1 MQKIKLILS
10 ILMLTLCLGPVQAET
25 TPTNYMVDKV
35 LHLSV
40 NSSINPATLN
50 YFRTAY
56 LKAKKENYQM
66 ILIDMN
72 TPGGLVTTTKDILTL
87 IGDADI
93 PTAIWIRPEGASATS
108 AGAIISVGAHLLY
121 MANGTNIGAATPIQM
136 TGDIEGNKE
145 SESDKA
151 DNKDEEKSSAN
162 KESSKASSVQE
173 KLAEKLKENQQGGGS
188 DARAKAINDL
198 VALVESLAETRG
210 RNTELYAEMIKTA
223 ASYKASEAVE
233 KNLINATANSLDD
246 ILKHMDGHEILLK
259 GQPLTLNADSPRV
272 DKFEMDLGQKL
283 LDIFANPSLAYL
295 FFLIGA
301 ALIYLELQA
310 PGGFIAGS
318 IGALSLIFAGIGF
331 QVLPLNFGALG
342 LIVIAFLLFIMEIYV
357 ASYGI
362 LSLTGIAALV
372 SGSLFLFRG
381 EDGYLAMDVSLVY
394 SSVAAIVIFM
404 GLIIYIFVRDRK
416 EAQDLDFNNLEG
428 KNATILSE
436 MPSEEEG
443 YFYFQ
448 VKANGEIWRA
458 RSKSPMTVGEHMK
471 IIKQDD
477 DRNLLE
483 F

>member
-1 MQKIKLILS
+1 MQKIKLIFS
-10 ILMLTLCLGPVQAET
+10 ILMLTLCLGPGLAET
-25 TPTNYMVDKV
+25 PPTEYSVDKI

-40 NSSINPATLN
+40 NSSINPATLS

-56 LKAKKENYQM
+56 KKAEKENYQM

-87 IGDADI
+87 IGDADF

-108 AGAIISVGAHLLY
+108 AGAIISVGAHFLY

-136 TGDIEGNKE
+136 SGDIEGKKD
-145 SESDKA
+145 SD
-151 DNKDEEKSSAN
+151 NGDEEKEKVEEDDN
-162 KESSKASSVQE
+162 KAPTSLQE
-173 KLAEKLKENQQGGGS
+173 KLAEELKKNQQGGSS
-188 DARAKAINDL
+188 DARSKAINDL
-198 VALVESLAETRG
+198 VALVESLAEARG
-210 RNTELYAEMIKTA
+210 RNAELFAEMIKTA
-223 ASYKASEAVE
+223 ASYKAGEAVE
-233 KNLINATANSLDD
+233 NNLIDATANSIED
-246 ILKHMDGHEILLK
+246 ILAHINGKEIVVK
-259 GQPLTLNADSPRV
+259 GENFSVSANSPRV

-318 IGALSLIFAGIGF
+318 IGVLSLIFAGIGF

-342 LIVIAFLLFIMEIYV
+342 LIVVAFLLFIMEIYV
-357 ASYGI
+357 TSYGI
-362 LSLTGIAALV
+362 LSLAGIAALV

-381 EDGYLAMDVSLVY
+381 EDGYLAMDVSLIY

-404 GLIIYIFVRDRK
+404 GLIVYIFIRDRK
-416 EAQDLDFNNLEG
+416 EAQNMDFNSLEG
-428 KNATILSE
+428 KNATIMSE
-436 MPSEEEG
+436 MPSAEEG
-443 YFYFQ
+443 YFYYQ

-458 RSKSPMTVGEHMK
+458 RSKSPKTIGGHAK
-471 IIKQDD
+471 ILKQDD
-477 DRNLLE
+477 DHNILE